1 MNIKREGNRERGREG
16 EAHERANAEEK
27 SAVDMKRGGRDR
39 VRGNGHGEG
48 RKRFVLDERRFS
60 RSARRPSP
68 PGRGSKSSSV
78 STPKFSK
85 FLQNFTKFYFFFEK
99 F

>member
-1 MNIKREGNRERGREG
+1 M
-16 EAHERANAEEK
+16 
-27 SAVDMKRGGRDR
+27 
-39 VRGNGHGEG
+39 RGNGHGEG
-48 RKRFVLDERRFS
+48 RKRFVLDQRRFS

-85 FLQNFTKFYFFFEK
+85 FLQIFTKFYFFFLKSSEFENFAKLYKILYFFEK